1 MKCIKSN
8 KSSHLSPIHIQSIQN
23 NKNNIF
29 TQKHKINSDNINV
42 INKEIKYTLSDK
54 VLKIIKKI
62 NDIPSQILLERR
74 IHKKFIQSYSKD
86 KDFYNIKIIN
96 EIICNENTH
105 IVAEFKDY
113 LIEGDYSE
121 FLLKTYEIN
130 ESLKYL
136 PKLFEY
142 YDTSSVI
149 FPNYIILPE
158 NKYIFK
164 NIQRKQRVIDNQQDL
179 EDKQKKIQKG
189 LIQIK
194 NDSNIVLNTQAL
206 DSILE
211 QTDTS
216 GIKDFFGIQEC
227 NDKNFSFENII
238 NKISKAEIF
247 NQKIIERKNINF
259 TLKKIKDIEKTKLV
273 MNINNNY
280 KIKGRNYN
288 RYLDGGCSSSISNNA
303 KKMITGVNINSTIS
317 NGMKNTKVSTT
328 IEMDSKNCKNNL
340 SSKDNNT
347 ISVCSNSNNINNK
360 NNINSIQKP
369 NLVTK
374 LLSYNN
380 KQFIKKVF
388 KEINSNYE
396 NKKIKKKNIKT
407 VSSNEKSTSRN
418 KQSNSINQNKKLS
431 SSSSYLSHKHISSF
445 NNKKLFSIS
454 KIGKIPHHSKSKS
467 IFSYKNKSKSK
478 SKSKSKEKNENK
490 NKINKIKENSI
501 PFTDRESKNSLNPEL
516 MLILNS
522 KIKRLKHF
530 NLNHKIS
537 ISLSSNKKKYTTSI
551 TYTGNSQGKNKKKEK
566 KQIIKKYINK
576 NRNRIIN
583 SDSSLFNTNSNYKSP
598 HNKKDKKYIS
608 NCFSFSPKKSPEILK
623 TFNYIHS
630 SNTLEVDDKKKNKNK
645 IKNSVFPKNKIK
657 RIQIKGINN
666 LLLNSNTNSR
676 NNSNSERMI
685 FNEVLTNKM
694 NKTNRNNNIYS
705 KTSLEILKKK
715 F

>member
-1 MKCIKSN
+1 M
-8 KSSHLSPIHIQSIQN
+8 
-23 NKNNIF
+23 
-29 TQKHKINSDNINV
+29 
-42 INKEIKYTLSDK
+42 
-54 VLKIIKKI
+54 
-62 NDIPSQILLERR
+62 
-74 IHKKFIQSYSKD
+74 
-86 KDFYNIKIIN
+86 N
-96 EIICNENTH
+96 EC
-105 IVAEFKDY
+105 
-113 LIEGDYSE
+113 
-121 FLLKTYEIN
+121 
-130 ESLKYL
+130 LKYL
-136 PKLFEY
+136 PTIFEY

-158 NKYIFK
+158 SKYIFK

-189 LIQIK
+189 LIQMK
-194 NDSNIVLNTQAL
+194 NDSNIIFNSQVLY
-206 DSILE
+206 SILE

-216 GIKDFFGIQEC
+216 GIKDFFGIKES
-227 NDKNFSFENII
+227 NDKNLSFENII
-238 NKISKAEIF
+238 NKISKAE
-247 NQKIIERKNINF
+247 NCNKKKVERKNINC
-259 TLKKIKDIEKTKLV
+259 TLKKIKDMEKTKLV
-273 MNINNNY
+273 MNINHNNY

-288 RYLDGGCSSSISNNA
+288 RYLDGGCSSSMSNNL
-303 KKMITGVNINSTIS
+303 KKVNTGINVNSTIS

-328 IEMDSKNCKNNL
+328 IEMDSKNFKNNL

-407 VSSNEKSTSRN
+407 VSSIEKSTSRN

-490 NKINKIKENSI
+490 IKINKIKENSI

-522 KIKRLKHF
+522 KIKRLK
-530 NLNHKIS
+530 
-537 ISLSSNKKKYTTSI
+537 
-551 TYTGNSQGKNKKKEK
+551 
-566 KQIIKKYINK
+566 
-576 NRNRIIN
+576 
-583 SDSSLFNTNSNYKSP
+583 
-598 HNKKDKKYIS
+598 
-608 NCFSFSPKKSPEILK
+608 IL
-623 TFNYIHS
+623 I
-630 SNTLEVDDKKKNKNK
+630 
-645 IKNSVFPKNKIK
+645 
-657 RIQIKGINN
+657 
-666 LLLNSNTNSR
+666 
-676 NNSNSERMI
+676 
-685 FNEVLTNKM
+685 
-694 NKTNRNNNIYS
+694 
-705 KTSLEILKKK
+705 
-715 F
+715 